1 MSKEKIMKKEEI
13 KPMKKQPYVKPNVI
27 VTNEKEELKEAIK
40 AQGELDFVSIWQPG
54 VSSGDG

>member
-13 KPMKKQPYVKPNVI
+13 EPMKKQPYVKPNEI
-27 VTNEKEELKEAIK
+27 VTYEKDELIETIK
-40 AQGELDFVSIWQPG
+40 AQGEIDLVSIWHSG